1 MTIQKQLEKRKLIV
15 NDEKYKI
22 EQSIFF
28 TLSVLLNESFIHNK
42 TRKATRLL

>member
-28 TLSVLLNESFIHNK
+28 YTLSFIK
-42 TRKATRLL
+42 